1 MPRRGRSASPPPAP
15 RRAASPPPAQRAPAP
30 VAPPPAAVGPVASAP
45 QQPSMFKQMAAT
57 AGGVA
62 VGSAIGHTMGHAMT
76 GMFSGGDKEVAQQ
89 QPVPQQPAVNGY
101 GSQAT
106 QQNSPCSFEIDQFL
120 QCAQGQA
127 DLGVCEGFNEALRQ
141 CKTRYNI
148 AQ

>member
-15 RRAASPPPAQRAPAP
+15 RRAASPPPVQRSPVP
-30 VAPPPAAVGPVASAP
+30 VAPPQTAMAPAAP
-45 QQPSMFKQMAAT
+45 QQPSMFQQMAAT

-62 VGSAIGHTMGHAMT
+62 VGSAIGHTVGHAMT
-76 GMFSGGDKEVAQQ
+76 GMFSGGSDKEVAPQQQVPQQ
-89 QPVPQQPAVNGY
+89 QPMANGY
-101 GSQAT
+101 SSQS
-106 QQNSPCSFEIDQFL
+106 NNGPCSFEIDQFI

-127 DLGVCEGFNEALRQ
+127 DLTICEGFNEALRQ